1 MNETT
6 TAAAGLAGRGQPLEA
21 GVRDQLSA
29 HFAHDFS
36 PVRVHVG
43 PEADAAAR
51 GLDATAYTVGNDV
64 VFSRGAYD
72 PLTTRGRALIAH
84 ELAHVA
90 QHGGTAH
97 APNPLAAPGA
107 RLPTASAP
115 LERQADLASA
125 LAGRPLPG
133 TWVWERATTP
143 FLGRTGTGWVP
154 FTITYAEQDREIAA
168 VERLPEE
175 PGAVRV
181 DLGAFVMPAS
191 KGPWLDRYKAVAEQR
206 GLQAV
211 VDVSGQRVK
220 AGLWEKRAPTPEL
233 RRLWLQRV
241 QWPAG
246 TAQQWWYEAGGAKP
260 DKGEF
265 QPTTRGGPAQIDHIV
280 ELQLGG
286 TNVPDN
292 LAPHD
297 KDDNESSGRAIWK
310 NIREAAEKVTRVLQA
325 HPEDGPV
332 NSITLTF
339 SSAVQP
345 KPHVMGEPLKTLPV
359 AKSDRPA
366 VIEGRRGQAANA
378 LQVHFTALADLK
390 ANSRPDA
397 TEQQEAAAEL
407 AARLDYP
414 LTAGPSS
421 HTLRVPTAVTGE
433 DRIEGDTVNDPARE
447 LIAGLVLEKLKRT
460 KNHEHDQV
468 TGWLNSEQHPVRS
481 RSRLPIAIKGHGER
495 LLFDVTEV
503 GAKIGRLKLPGGSER
518 IQFTYPYLS
527 AGEMTLQMTD
537 EGLVG
542 RGRLTPS
549 VPLLSRVPI
558 DVTLDRAGLRGSVT
572 APKDKLSLPPFRITD
587 ASLDVSLGT
596 PLSVSG
602 HLGIAL
608 GRVATADLKAGADAS
623 GLFVRGGVSVQVP
636 GLDEGAGEIEYRPG
650 TALRGHAV
658 ATASRSDGLVRGG
671 SVRVDFSG
679 SAWTVSGDVQLMLP
693 GGNPARLTV
702 ARHGDRMLYS
712 GRALITVPG
721 LNPVEVALTYD
732 GEHVAGSAATAFTI
746 LGMHGDL
753 HLRYHDGRLTG
764 TGVIELKRGKVTGS
778 LKAHLDEQ
786 GRISGEGRALVEIKP
801 GLVGAVGVVLS
812 PEHRLRVAGELRF
825 PPYRFLE
832 QRGNRYELFHY
843 NLPDIPLFAIPLG
856 PRSIG
861 LVARIG
867 ASMAAQYSFGP
878 GEIRDTVIAAAFNPL
893 EEDSD
898 VEVEAQARLVLP
910 AQAGIELSLRAAAG
924 LSLAVA
930 SVTGGITVTGG
941 VTLRGGLEA
950 GVHLRYAKHILAFDA
965 EAAVRVQPVLTLRIE
980 ADIVAEAS
988 LIGEQRWPYEL
999 ASYSYATGLEF
1010 GMIAPFHYQSD
1021 QPLRLPEAKDIRW
1034 IVPDIDVSALTDRIS
1049 GKVRAGLGL

>member
-1 MNETT
+1 MSETS
-6 TAAAGLAGRGQPLEA
+6 TAAAGLATPAQPLEA

-29 HFAHDFS
+29 HFGHDFS

-43 PEADAAAR
+43 AEADAAAR
-51 GLDATAYTVGNDV
+51 GLDAMAYTVGNDV
-64 VFSRGAYD
+64 VFSHGAYD
-72 PLTTRGRALIAH
+72 PLTAKGRSLIAH

-97 APNPLAAPGA
+97 APGTLAAPGA
-107 RLPTASAP
+107 RLPAASAP

-125 LAGRPLPG
+125 LADRPLPA
-133 TWVWERATTP
+133 TWAWERATAP
-143 FLGRTGTGWVP
+143 FLGRAETGWLP
-154 FTITYAEQDREIAA
+154 FTITYAGQEREITA

-191 KGPWLDRYKAVAEQR
+191 KGPWLDRYKAVAEGR

-211 VDVSGQRVK
+211 VDVSGQRIK

-246 TAQQWWYEAGGAKP
+246 TAQQWWHEAGGAKP

-265 QPTTRGGPAQIDHIV
+265 QPATRSGPAQIDHIV

-297 KDDNESSGRAIWK
+297 KDDNEASGRAIWK
-310 NIREAAEKVTRVLQA
+310 DLRAAADSVMRVLQA

-332 NSITLTF
+332 NSITLKF
-339 SSAVQP
+339 SGAVQP
-345 KPHVMGEPLKTLPV
+345 QPYLMGDPLKTLPV
-359 AKSDRPA
+359 AAKDRPA
-366 VIEGRRGQAANA
+366 VIEGRKGQAAKA

-390 ANSRPDA
+390 ETSRPDA
-397 TEQQEAAAEL
+397 VEQQEASAEL

-421 HTLRVPTAVTGE
+421 HTLRVPAAVTGE
-433 DRIEGDTVNDPARE
+433 DRIEGDMVNDPARE

-460 KNHEHDQV
+460 KDHAHDQV
-468 TGWLNSEQHPVRS
+468 TGWLNSQEHPSRS
-481 RSRLPIAIKGHGER
+481 RSRLPIAIKDHREQ
-495 LLFDVTEV
+495 LLFEVKEV
-503 GAKIGRLKLPGGSER
+503 GAKGTLKLQGDSKR

-527 AGEMTLQMTD
+527 TGEMTLQMTD
-537 EGLVG
+537 DGLVG

-558 DVTLDRAGLRGSVT
+558 DVTLDSAGLRGSVT

-587 ASLDVSLGT
+587 ASVDVSLGT
-596 PLSVSG
+596 PPSVGG
-602 HLGIAL
+602 HLRIAL
-608 GRVATADLKAGADAS
+608 GDLATGELKAGADTS
-623 GLFVRGGVSVQVP
+623 GLFVRGDVQVRVP
-636 GLDEGAGEIEYRPG
+636 GLDEGSGKIEYRPG

-671 SVRVDFSG
+671 SVRVDFAG

-693 GGNPARLTV
+693 GGNPARLAV
-702 ARHGDRMLYS
+702 ARRGDRMLYA

-721 LNPVEVALTYD
+721 LNPVDVAVTYD
-732 GEHVAGSAATAFTI
+732 GEHVTGSASTAFTI

-753 HLRYHDGRLTG
+753 HLGYQDGRLTG
-764 TGVIELKRGKVTGS
+764 TGAVELKRGKVTGN
-778 LKAHLDEQ
+778 LKARLDEQ
-786 GRISGEGRALVEIKP
+786 GRISGEGRALVEIRP

-812 PEHRLRVAGELRF
+812 PEHRLRVSGELRF
-825 PPYRFLE
+825 PPYRFLD

-856 PRSIG
+856 PRSVG

-878 GEIRDTVIAAAFNPL
+878 GEIRDMAIAAAFNPL

-941 VTLRGGLEA
+941 VLLRGGLEA
-950 GVHLRYAKHILAFDA
+950 GVRLRYAKHILAFDA

-1034 IVPDIDVSALTDRIS
+1034 IVPDIDVGALTDRIS